1 MKKILFALAVIV
13 GFNAMAQ
20 NEFIAYPATGKG
32 VSSTFVTD
40 YHCLG
45 INPANLGWQ
54 AHDNKSVTLGT
65 SEFGVSVYSESLS
78 KQDLRDNI
86 AGAVRNKTL
95 DSLSAEE
102 KLAAAEGFASDFSF
116 NYDYNAFGIS
126 YQNPKFGG
134 IAFSMRTR
142 ASWNSSFS
150 DDFSDLLFR
159 GKTASYF
166 DSLVYVDGTDTTMIL
181 NSGSISTDSAG
192 NVVSG
197 VASVPLRLSEL
208 LNGSYLK
215 LSLNRE
221 FHVGYGRRLLNIDS
235 VFTLYV
241 GVGAKYIQGIA
252 MMDLTA
258 DDENGLQMYSAFSPG
273 FDLNYGVAAANNPSA
288 LAETGAQFFKRPVG
302 EGYGF
307 DIGANATL
315 FNKIH
320 LAASITNVGSMT
332 YTGNV
337 YRIVDTLVV
346 SYDQDGLDDMNIG
359 EAPAEMLEEAGLL
372 TIEGQAERTIKLPG
386 QFRMGASIELG
397 KFIEVGGELV
407 APFNDVPGNVTEFAY
422 GLGGDVKLF
431 GGKVFLMA
439 GLTGGG
445 GYATQI
451 PLGVNF
457 VLGGG
462 AYELGIA
469 SRDAVTFFVSNS
481 PTISTAFG
489 FARVRF

>member
-1 MKKILFALAVIV
+1 MKRLFLLLMLVSGATVF
-13 GFNAMAQ
+13 GQ
-20 NEFIAYPATGKG
+20 TEYIAYPATGKG
-32 VSSTFVTD
+32 VASTFVTD

-54 AHDNKSVTLGT
+54 KYENKAITMGT
-65 SEFGVSVYSESLS
+65 SEFGLSIYSESLS

-86 AGAVRNKTL
+86 GSAIRNKSL
-95 DSLSAEE
+95 DDLTAEE

-116 NYDYNAFGIS
+116 NYDYNAFGFS

-134 IAFSMRTR
+134 IAFSIRTR
-142 ASWNSSFS
+142 ATWNSSFS

-166 DSLVYVDGTDTTMIL
+166 DSLLYVDGVDTMTIA
-181 NSGSISTDSAG
+181 NSGNISTDSAG
-192 NVVSG
+192 NVIGGS
-197 VASVPLRLSEL
+197 ASIPLHLSEL

-215 LSLNRE
+215 FSLNRE

-241 GVGAKYIQGIA
+241 GAGAKYIQGIA

-258 DDENGLQMYSAFSPG
+258 DEDGLQMYSAISPG
-273 FDLNYGVAAANNPSA
+273 FDLNYGMAALSNPSA
-288 LAETGAQFFKRPVG
+288 LPETGEQFFKSPVG
-302 EGYGF
+302 VGYGF
-307 DIGANATL
+307 DVGVNATL

-320 LAASITNVGSMT
+320 LAASVTNVGSMT

-337 YRIVDTLVV
+337 YRVVDTLVV
-346 SYDQDGLDDMNIG
+346 SYDQDGLDNMNIS

-372 TIEGQAERTIKLPG
+372 NIQGETERTISLPG

-397 KFIEVGGELV
+397 KFVEIGGELI

-422 GLGGDVKLF
+422 GLGGDFKLF
-431 GGKVFLMA
+431 DGKITLMA

-445 GYATQI
+445 GYDAQL

-462 AYELGIA
+462 TYEFGIA
-469 SRDAVTFFVSNS
+469 SRDAFTFFINHS
-481 PTISTAFG
+481 PTISAAFG